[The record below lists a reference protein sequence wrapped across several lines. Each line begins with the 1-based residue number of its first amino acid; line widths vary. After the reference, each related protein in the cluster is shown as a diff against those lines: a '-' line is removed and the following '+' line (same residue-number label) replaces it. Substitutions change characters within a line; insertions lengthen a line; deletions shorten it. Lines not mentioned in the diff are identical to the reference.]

1 MSPSCKPF
9 FRYDFSLCPYHQQ
22 VHKREGFIRIY
33 RIYLSTLYRS
43 NRDLLSF
50 HQIEKELKR
59 ESIKLYFS
67 ERCGGGP
74 KSRDFWP
81 TIRPFLSNKGSI
93 SDEKITISEN
103 SKIITDTSEICNK
116 FNTFFVNVAKDIGS
130 DSVCLSP
137 EDHPSIQAIKANVPL
152 PEQKFDFSP
161 VSEEKVTKYLNRI
174 GLRKATG
181 LDGISSKILHLTK
194 PVIVNPITVFV
205 NRMIQECEFP
215 NPLKY
220 ARVTPI
226 YKKKDPLDCQNYR
239 PVSILPTV
247 SKNFERSLEEQ
258 LSQYFENL
266 FNPYL
271 SAFRKGYSCQSV
283 LLSICE
289 EWRSALDRGDHVAA
303 ILMDLSKAFDCLPPS
318 LIRDKLTAYGLSQ
331 KAVNIIS
338 SYLSDRKQCVQI
350 GNHCSTFQYIT
361 KGVPQGSIL
370 GPLLFNIF
378 LNDIFYFIKEGKLFN
393 YADDNTLSYSHP
405 VFATLVEVLERESG
419 NLVEWFTQNQMKANP
434 DKFQAV
440 AVGERAHGERPTFR
454 IGEAEIECDETVK
467 LLGVDIDF
475 RLNFDNQISNI
486 CRKAS
491 QQINVLKRIGK
502 FLNFE
507 SRKTIYHAFIMS
519 NFNFC
524 PLIWHFCSKGNT
536 EKLEK
541 IHFRALKFI
550 YQDFNSNYEVL
561 LEKAGSTTLHLS
573 RLRMLA
579 IETFK
584 IVYGISPSYL
594 KDFICLKQ
602 TSYNFRYTNL
612 LEVPRPKS
620 TKYGTNSFRFQAAKL
635 WNSLPE
641 EARKITDF
649 NSFRAFIRGW
659 SGTQCRC
666 ALCR

>member
-1 MSPSCKPF
+1 MG
-9 FRYDFSLCPYHQQ
+9 FRP
-22 VHKREGFIRIY
+22 
-33 RIYLSTLYRS
+33 
-43 NRDLLSF
+43 
-50 HQIEKELKR
+50 
-59 ESIKLYFS
+59 
-67 ERCGGGP
+67 
-74 KSRDFWP
+74 
-81 TIRPFLSNKGSI
+81 
-93 SDEKITISEN
+93 
-103 SKIITDTSEICNK
+103 
-116 FNTFFVNVAKDIGS
+116 
-130 DSVCLSP
+130 
-137 EDHPSIQAIKANVPL
+137 
-152 PEQKFDFSP
+152 
-161 VSEEKVTKYLNRI
+161 
-174 GLRKATG
+174 GL
-181 LDGISSKILHLTK
+181 
-194 PVIVNPITVFV
+194 
-205 NRMIQECEFP
+205 
-215 NPLKY
+215 
-220 ARVTPI
+220 
-226 YKKKDPLDCQNYR
+226 
-239 PVSILPTV
+239 
-247 SKNFERSLEEQ
+247 
-258 LSQYFENL
+258 
-266 FNPYL
+266 
-271 SAFRKGYSCQSV
+271 
-283 LLSICE
+283 
-289 EWRSALDRGDHVAA
+289 
-303 ILMDLSKAFDCLPPS
+303 
-318 LIRDKLTAYGLSQ
+318 
-331 KAVNIIS
+331 
-338 SYLSDRKQCVQI
+338 
-350 GNHCSTFQYIT
+350 
-361 KGVPQGSIL
+361 
-370 GPLLFNIF
+370 
-378 LNDIFYFIKEGKLFN
+378 YFIKEGKLFN

-440 AVGERAHGERPTFR
+440 AVGERTHGERPTFR

-486 CRKAS
+486 CKKAS

-524 PLIWHFCSKGNT
+524 PLLWHFCSKGST

-602 TSYNFRYTNL
+602 TSHNFRYTNL